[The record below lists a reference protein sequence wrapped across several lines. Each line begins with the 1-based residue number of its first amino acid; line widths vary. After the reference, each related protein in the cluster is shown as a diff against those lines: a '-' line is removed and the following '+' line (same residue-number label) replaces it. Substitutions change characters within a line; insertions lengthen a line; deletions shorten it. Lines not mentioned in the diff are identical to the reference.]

1 MVMGFSKALLR
12 LLMGLALLAP
22 LPLHAE
28 VVAIRVA
35 HQPGLSY
42 LPLMLMER
50 YGLLPKHGRALGL
63 SDLAYKSVLVGS
75 AAALNDV
82 LLSNSADI
90 IAGAITVM
98 AALSDRARH
107 LDIRGIAA
115 LNCDAFYLNTNKPD
129 IKTLRD
135 FGSRDRIAVSAV
147 KLSIHAIVLQMAAEK
162 EFGPGRHTELD
173 ALTVSMP
180 HPEAMASLLATGT
193 EVTAHIT
200 TTPFKKMELAN
211 PRIHRVISSDSL
223 VGGRAT
229 GAMVWTSGKFRAEN
243 PKAYAAFFDALKE
256 AIDII
261 RNDPDHAA
269 RVYSEMENSKL
280 DPVLI
285 RALVADPEDIFT
297 MVPEHTFDFV
307 DFMQRTGRLRGR
319 FNGWKDL
326 FFPEI
331 HSQPGS

>member
-1 MVMGFSKALLR
+1 
-12 LLMGLALLAP
+12 
-22 LPLHAE
+22 
-28 VVAIRVA
+28 
-35 HQPGLSY
+35 
-42 LPLMLMER
+42 
-50 YGLLPKHGRALGL
+50 
-63 SDLAYKSVLVGS
+63 
-75 AAALNDV
+75 V

-90 IAGAITVM
+90 VAGAITVM

-115 LNCDAFYLNTNKPD
+115 LNCDAFYLNTNRPD

-135 FGSRDRIAVSAV
+135 FGSSDRIAVSAV

-180 HPEAMASLLATGT
+180 HPEAMASLLALGT

-211 PRIHRVISSDSL
+211 PRVHRVLSSNTL

-229 GAMVWTSGKFRAEN
+229 GAMVWTTGKFRTEN
-243 PKAYAAFFDALKE
+243 PKAYTAFFNALKNS
-256 AIDII
+256 IDSI
-261 RNDPDHAA
+261 RNDPHHAA
-269 RVYSEMENSKL
+269 QVYSEMENSKL

-285 RALVADPEDIFT
+285 RAIVADPEDIFT

-307 DFMQRTGRLRGR
+307 DFMQRDRPAQRPVQRMERLVLSRDPQPTRKLMRNRRALSVRQSGGAPQCETTIAVITAIDWLLAGHVPSAILISERPRLAPSRFASLTLPNRGPR
-319 FNGWKDL
+319 R
-326 FFPEI
+326 I
-331 HSQPGS
+331 A

>member
-1 MVMGFSKALLR
+1 MAMWFSKAQLR
-12 LLMGLALLAP
+12 LLMVLTLLAP

-28 VVAIRVA
+28 VVAIRIA

-42 LPLMLMER
+42 LPLMLIER
-50 YGLLPKHGRALGL
+50 HGLLPKHGRALGL

-135 FGSRDRIAVSAV
+135 FGSSDRIAVSAV

-173 ALTVSMP
+173 PLTVSMP
-180 HPEAMASLLATGT
+180 HPEAMASLLAAGT
-193 EVTAHIT
+193 EITAHIT

-211 PRIHRVISSDSL
+211 PRIHRVLSSNTL

-229 GAMVWTSGKFRAEN
+229 GAMVWTTGQFRAEN
-243 PKAYAAFFDALKE
+243 PMAYAAFFNALKE
-256 AIDII
+256 SIDII

-269 RVYSEMENSKL
+269 QVYRKMENSKL

-285 RALVADPEDIFT
+285 RAIVADPEDIFT
-297 MVPEHTFDFV
+297 IVPEHTFDFV
-307 DFMQRTGRLRGR
+307 DFMQRTGRLKGR

-331 HSQPGS
+331 HGQPGS